1 MFVSENS
8 QQLVGKID
16 PINTKQVV
24 SHLGNEIWTQVVL
37 QLGRHFRK
45 HSLSSPRR
53 GNESLAFVGKLDSVN
68 LENGIRA
75 QIMLQLGKRLRK
87 QSLSSPRRGNETLVF
102 VGKLD
107 SVNLENGIRAQIM
120 LQLGKRLRKQSLSS
134 PRRGNESLAQGI
146 ALGNKAQ
153 ANNVLKGQKHYR
165 YVTITL

>member
-1 MFVSENS
+1 MFVSENC

-24 SHLGNEIWTQVVL
+24 SHLGNEIW
-37 QLGRHFRK
+37 
-45 HSLSSPRR
+45 
-53 GNESLAFVGKLDSVN
+53 
-68 LENGIRA
+68 A
-75 QIMLQLGKRLRK
+75 QIMPQLGKRLRK
-87 QSLSSPRRGNETLVF
+87 QSLSSPQRGNETLAF
-102 VGKLD
+102 VGKSD

-153 ANNVLKGQKHYR
+153 ANNVLKGHKHYR
-165 YVTITL
+165 HVTITL

>member
-16 PINTKQVV
+16 PVNTKQVV
-24 SHLGNEIWTQVVL
+24 SHLGNENRAQVV
-37 QLGRHFRK
+37 
-45 HSLSSPRR
+45 P
-53 GNESLAFVGKLDSVN
+53 
-68 LENGIRA
+68 
-75 QIMLQLGKRLRK
+75 QLGKHFRK
-87 QSLSSPRRGNETLVF
+87 QSLSSPRRGNETLAF

-146 ALGNKAQ
+146 ALGIIAQ
-153 ANNVLKGQKHYR
+153 TNNVLKGQKHYR